1 MQQKDGTSF
10 LRGFFIFLNVG
21 ALVVLLLS
29 CMATYIN
36 PNVFWQLSFI
46 GFAFPVVLLVNV
58 FFLVLWVFK
67 RSRFVFISLAAIM
80 LSWKFIYS
88 SFTIHPASK
97 EEGVK
102 VMTWNVKNFDLYN
115 WSHNQATRSQMM
127 NLIEKEDPDVLCMQ
141 EFYTNN
147 QSFKNLETL
156 RDSLGF
162 GYCYFYPSVNTSK
175 LPKTQL
181 QKTLWTSGTLNQQW
195 GVATFSKYPI
205 VDSGRL
211 DFKNSFAND
220 CIYTDVEVNGKAVRV
235 YNVHF
240 QSIQLG
246 QQDYAAIDS
255 VEQKSKVK
263 WTDVKAVVK
272 KMKTA
277 YAKRALQAE
286 AVGAHAGNYSGNKII
301 CGDFNDVP
309 VSYTYETVRQEL
321 QDAFVAKGN
330 GFGATFVNKL
340 SIFRIDYVLP
350 SKDIKVNSYRTVREN
365 YSDHYPVCVTLT
377 L

>member
-1 MQQKDGTSF
+1 MQKQGTSF

-36 PNVFWQLSFI
+36 PNQFWQLSFI

-58 FFLVLWVFK
+58 FFLMLWLFK

-80 LSWKFIYS
+80 LSFKFIYS
-88 SFTIHPASK
+88 SFTVHAGTD
-97 EEGVK
+97 EEDIK

-115 WSHNQATRSQMM
+115 WSHNVATRTKMM
-127 NLIEKEDPDVLCMQ
+127 ELIERENPDVLCMQ

-147 QSFKNLETL
+147 QMFQNLECL
-156 RDSLGF
+156 RDSLGY
-162 GYCYFYPSVNTSK
+162 GYCYFFPSVNLSK
-175 LPKTQL
+175 QPKTQL
-181 QKTLWTSGTLNQQW
+181 QKTLWKSGTLNQQW

-205 VDSGRL
+205 IDSGKI
-211 DFKNSFAND
+211 DFKNSLAND
-220 CIYTDVEVNGKAVRV
+220 CIYTDIEINGKPVRV

-240 QSIQLG
+240 QSIHLG
-246 QQDYAAIDS
+246 QGDYAAIDS
-255 VEQKSKVK
+255 VENSNHVR
-263 WTDVKAVVK
+263 WTDVKAVIR

-277 YAKRALQAE
+277 YSKRALQAD
-286 AVGAHAGNYSGNKII
+286 AVGNHAAAYKGRRII

-309 VSYTYETVRQEL
+309 VSYTYQTVKQEM
-321 QDAFVAKGN
+321 QDAFVEKGN
-330 GFGATFVNKL
+330 GFGATFINRL

-350 SKDIKVNSYRTVREN
+350 DKDIKVNSYRTIREK
-365 YSDHYPVCVTLT
+365 YSDHYPVCVSLT

>member
-1 MQQKDGTSF
+1 MKKQGTSF

-36 PNVFWQLSFI
+36 PNQFWQLSFV
-46 GFAFPVVLLVNV
+46 GFAFPVVLLINV
-58 FFLVLWVFK
+58 FFLVLWLFK

-88 SFTIHPASK
+88 SFTLHSSA
-97 EEGVK
+97 EEHDVK
-102 VMTWNVKNFDLYN
+102 VMTWNVKSFDLYN
-115 WSHNQATRSQMM
+115 WSNNRETRSEMM
-127 NLIEKEDPDVLCMQ
+127 NLIEQQNPDVLCMQ

-147 QSFKNLETL
+147 QYFHNLEYL
-156 RDSLGF
+156 RDTLGY
-162 GYCYFYPSVNTSK
+162 GYCYFFPSVNLTK
-175 LPKTQL
+175 EPKNQL
-181 QKTLWTSGTLNQQW
+181 QKTLWKSGTLNQQW

-205 VDSGRL
+205 IDSGQIN
-211 DFKNSFAND
+211 FENSYAND
-220 CIYTDVEVNGKAVRV
+220 CIYTDIEINGKPVRV

-246 QQDYAAIDS
+246 QGDYAVIDS
-255 VEQKSKVK
+255 LEHNNKAK
-263 WTDVKAVVK
+263 WTDVKAVMR
-272 KMKTA
+272 KMKRA
-277 YAKRALQAE
+277 YSKRATQAE
-286 AVGAHAGNYSGNKII
+286 AVSNHAAQHKGSKMI

-309 VSYTYETVRQEL
+309 VSYTYQTAKGEL
-321 QDAFVAKGN
+321 QDAFVMKGN
-330 GFGATFVNKL
+330 GFGATFINKL

-350 SKDIKVNSYRTVREN
+350 DESIKVNSYKTVRKQF
-365 YSDHYPVCVTLT
+365 SDHYPVCVSLT

>member
-1 MQQKDGTSF
+1 MKQGTSF
-10 LRGFFIFLNVG
+10 LRGFFIGLNVL

-36 PNVFWQLSFI
+36 PNHFWQLSFI
-46 GFAFPVVLLVNV
+46 GFAFPVVLFINV
-58 FFLVLWVFK
+58 FFLILWLFK

-88 SFTIHPASK
+88 SFTVHASG
-97 EEGVK
+97 EEHGLK

-115 WSHNQATRSQMM
+115 WSHNVATRSNMM
-127 NLIEKEDPDVLCMQ
+127 SLIEKENPDVLCMQ

-147 QSFKNLETL
+147 QLFHNLEYL
-156 RDSLGF
+156 RDTLGY
-162 GYCYFYPSVNTSK
+162 GYCYFFPSVNITK
-175 LPKTQL
+175 QPKTQL
-181 QKTLWTSGTLNQQW
+181 QKTLWKSGTLNQQW

-205 VDSGRL
+205 IDSGQI

-220 CIYTDVEVNGKAVRV
+220 CIYTDIAINGKPVRV

-240 QSIQLG
+240 QSIHLG
-246 QQDYAAIDS
+246 MNDYAAIDS
-255 VEQKSKVK
+255 LEHNNHTN
-263 WTDVKAVVK
+263 WTDIKAVIR
-272 KMKTA
+272 KMKKA
-277 YAKRALQAE
+277 YGKRALQAD
-286 AVGAHAGNYSGNKII
+286 AVSGHAALHKGSKII

-309 VSYTYETVRQEL
+309 VSYTYETVKNDL
-321 QDAFVAKGN
+321 QDAFVENGN
-330 GFGATFVNKL
+330 GFGATFINKL

-350 SKDIKVNSYRTVREN
+350 SKELKVNSYKTVRAKF
-365 YSDHYPVCVTLT
+365 SDHYPVCVSLT

>member
-1 MQQKDGTSF
+1 MKQKGTSF
-10 LRGFFIFLNVG
+10 LRGFFIFLNIG

-36 PNVFWQLSFI
+36 PNTFWQLSFI

-58 FFLVLWVFK
+58 FFLVLWIIK

-88 SFTIHPASK
+88 SFTIHPATK
-97 EEGVK
+97 EAGIK

-115 WSHNQATRSQMM
+115 WSHNLATRSNMM
-127 NLIEKEDPDVLCMQ
+127 ELIERENPDVLCLQ

-147 QSFKNLETL
+147 QLFKNLECL
-156 RDSLGF
+156 RDSLGY
-162 GYCYFYPSVNTSK
+162 GYCYFFPSVSLTK

-181 QKTLWTSGTLNQQW
+181 QKTLWKSGPLNQQW

-205 VDSGRL
+205 IDSGQI

-220 CIYTDVEVNGKAVRV
+220 CIYTDIAINDKPVRI

-240 QSIQLG
+240 QSIHLG
-246 QQDYAAIDS
+246 QDDYAAIDS
-255 VEQKSKVK
+255 AEHNNHVN
-263 WTDVKAVVK
+263 WTDVKAVLR
-272 KMKTA
+272 KMKKA
-277 YAKRALQAE
+277 YSKRALQAE
-286 AVGAHAGNYSGNKII
+286 AVGSHAAAYNGSKII

-309 VSYTYETVRQEL
+309 VSYTYETVKQEM
-321 QDAFVAKGN
+321 QDAFVVKGN

-350 SKDIKVNSYRTVREN
+350 GKGVKVNSYRTIREN
-365 YSDHYPVCVTLT
+365 YSDHYPVCVSLT